1 MRQSL
6 RMFAAMILMAS
17 SVAAHA
23 GQTEYDP
30 AKVSDSLKAVFKFG
44 SVSTTKALNAN
55 TVTLLSGTIGGTYVQ
70 FGADL
75 ASVLDDGGNLRVLP
89 IIGRGSVQSVA
100 DILFLKGVDL
110 GIVRTDTLDYL
121 EKKGFANDIKKRF
134 TYVTKLYNE
143 EMQVV
148 APKTIKTLNDLEG
161 KTVSVDLPNGGTF
174 VTALTVFER
183 LGIKANFVYIEQ
195 RIAMEKLKKGDLDA
209 VIVVGGKPYLSVTTF
224 NNDGRFHLAA
234 VDYSKPLQSDYL
246 PATLTSKDYPNLI
259 AEGET
264 VDTIAVPSVLAV
276 YNWPPNTERSRKLAL
291 FVDAFFTK
299 FAALQNPPFHPKW
312 KEVSLSAPLAGWNR
326 LPLAQQWL
334 DKHGVEPLKR
344 RFEAFQQE
352 NPAAANIK
360 SEADKEAP
368 FRQFQAWD
376 ARAQFQA
383 WDARAQMGSEVDS
396 DKVRDRDQSAT
407 RAAPPRDPPRRSHLA
422 RRALGRLIEQGAVT
436 EAFQQE
442 NPAAANIKSEAD
454 KEALLQFQAWDARAP
469 FQAWDARAQFQAWD
483 ARAQMGSEVD
493 SDKVRDRDQSAT
505 QAAPPRDP
513 PRRSRA
519 LGRLIEQGAVTE
531 AFQQENPAAANIKSE
546 ADKEALLQFQA
557 WDARAPF
564 QAWDARAQFQA
575 WDARAQMGSEVDSD
589 KVRDRDQS
597 ATRAA
602 PPRDPPRRSH
612 LARRALGRLIEQG
625 AVTGC
630 EHQGHHRDR
639 ADPDGCN
646 RASEE
651 AWGNPFPSATPPPG
665 ATQGISTTDHPSSDF
680 PERQYV
686 FR

>member
-1 MRQSL
+1 MTFETFGSVGIDVEHHHANRVAVPSAHQLSDSGFVVGAVEIGLCERSTEPAIVVDDDVIVLALTVGPTVPLGAMGTINGRGGYVRGPGSPHREDAVRQSL
-6 RMFAAMILMAS
+6 RMFAAMILMAFG
-17 SVAAHA
+17 VAAHA

-30 AKVSDSLKAVFKFG
+30 AKVSDSLRAVFKFG

-360 SEADKEAP
+360 SEADKEALL
-368 FRQFQAWD
+368 RQFQAWD

-383 WDARAQMGSEVDS
+383 WDV
-396 DKVRDRDQSAT
+396 
-407 RAAPPRDPPRRSHLA
+407 
-422 RRALGRLIEQGAVT
+422 
-436 EAFQQE
+436 
-442 NPAAANIKSEAD
+442 
-454 KEALLQFQAWDARAP
+454 
-469 FQAWDARAQFQAWD
+469 RAQFQAWD

-505 QAAPPRDP
+505 Q
-513 PRRSRA
+513 
-519 LGRLIEQGAVTE
+519 
-531 AFQQENPAAANIKSE
+531 
-546 ADKEALLQFQA
+546 
-557 WDARAPF
+557 
-564 QAWDARAQFQA
+564 
-575 WDARAQMGSEVDSD
+575 
-589 KVRDRDQS
+589 
-597 ATRAA
+597 AA

-651 AWGNPFPSATPPPG
+651 AWGNPFPAPLRPPAPLKASQLPIIRPAT
-665 ATQGISTTDHPSSDF
+665 SLRDSMSSDNGS
-680 PERQYV
+680 PPTAS
-686 FR
+686 

>member
-6 RMFAAMILMAS
+6 RMFAAMILMAFG
-17 SVAAHA
+17 VAAAHA

-234 VDYSKPLQSDYL
+234 VDYSKTLQSDYL

-264 VDTIAVPSVLAV
+264 VDTIAVSSVLAV

-368 FRQFQAWD
+368 LLKSEADKEAPLRQFQAWD

-383 WDARAQMGSEVDS
+383 WDARAQ
-396 DKVRDRDQSAT
+396 
-407 RAAPPRDPPRRSHLA
+407 
-422 RRALGRLIEQGAVT
+422 
-436 EAFQQE
+436 
-442 NPAAANIKSEAD
+442 
-454 KEALLQFQAWDARAP
+454 FQAWDARS
-469 FQAWDARAQFQAWD
+469 
-483 ARAQMGSEVD
+483 QMGSEVD

-513 PRRSRA
+513 PRRS
-519 LGRLIEQGAVTE
+519 
-531 AFQQENPAAANIKSE
+531 
-546 ADKEALLQFQA
+546 
-557 WDARAPF
+557 
-564 QAWDARAQFQA
+564 
-575 WDARAQMGSEVDSD
+575 
-589 KVRDRDQS
+589 
-597 ATRAA
+597 
-602 PPRDPPRRSH
+602 H
-612 LARRALGRLIEQG
+612 LARRALGRLIAQG

-630 EHQGHHRDR
+630 EHQGHHPDR

-651 AWGNPFPSATPPPG
+651 AWGNPFPSATLPPG

-680 PERQYV
+680 LERRYV